1 MFTFINK
8 ESQNKLKESNFQ
20 SFDWQTND
28 ELNQTT
34 ERCDKVTGKS
44 VEAHVKADQE
54 RQTVKGDLDN
64 VRKELNSIRWV
75 SEEFVFVMHTL

>member
-1 MFTFINK
+1 MFTSINK
-8 ESQNKLKESNFQ
+8 ESENIITESNFQ

-75 SEEFVFVMHTL
+75 SEEFVFVMHIL